1 MIEKEHTMNSF
12 RVRWWS
18 TRAIVPGALSLS
30 LTAPAL
36 AVPCS
41 ELNLPN
47 PIYGAGGSAI
57 TATLGKVAT
66 ELAKLPEPITVLFAD
81 PGACIGYQAF
91 LDNSVTT
98 TFKYWDAA
106 GTQLSCDPE
115 VTGTPVEFAHM
126 GNTADFCPGL
136 TLPADVQDHLGP
148 IQTLNII
155 TSVNSSETSISSE
168 ALYFAYG
175 FGAESQAEP
184 WTVEANFAKRNATSF
199 VHLFLAD
206 SVKLSA
212 EKFKGVQVG
221 TNQES
226 VNAVVAG
233 AATDPDSTL
242 GYVSGSAADDNRD
255 VVKTL
260 AYQHTGQACGYYPDS
275 NETSFDKRNVRQG
288 IYQLWTPGHFFAR
301 GPAGGEPTNPAV
313 ANLIGWFDGSVLPPA
328 PLAPTAITAI
338 IVDSGDIPSCAM
350 QVTREG
356 VTGPISS
363 FAPDQ
368 PCGCFFEQTATG
380 QTSCTACVADADCGA
395 TSPKCRSGFCEA
407 Y

>member
-1 MIEKEHTMNSF
+1 MHEKRTIMKPL
-12 RVRWWS
+12 RVRGTS
-18 TRAIVPGALSLS
+18 IRALIPSAAALSLVAS
-30 LTAPAL
+30 PAL

-41 ELNLPN
+41 ELALPN
-47 PIYGAGGSAI
+47 PIYGSGGSAI
-57 TATLGKVAT
+57 TATLGRVAT
-66 ELAKLPEPITVLFAD
+66 ALAALPEPITILFAD

-91 LDNSVTT
+91 LESNVTT

-115 VTGTPVEFAHM
+115 VTGQQVDFAHM

-136 TLPADVQDHLGP
+136 ALPADVKDYVGP

-155 TSVNSSETSISSE
+155 TSVNSSESSISAE

-175 FGAESQAEP
+175 FGAESQAAP
-184 WTVEANFAKRNATSF
+184 WTTEAGLVKRNSTSF

-206 SVKLSA
+206 NVGLSA
-212 EKFKGVQVG
+212 EKFKGTQVS

-226 VNAVVAG
+226 VNAVVAA
-233 AATDPDSTL
+233 AATDPDATL
-242 GYVSGSAADDNRD
+242 GYVSGSAADNNRET
-255 VVKTL
+255 VKTL
-260 AYQHTGQACGYYPDS
+260 AYQHPGQSCGYYPDS
-275 NETSFDKRNVRQG
+275 NETTFDKINVRQG
-288 IYQLWTPGHFFAR
+288 LYQLWTPGHFFAR
-301 GPAGGEPTNPAV
+301 VDGSGAAVNPQV
-313 ANLIGWFDGSVLPPA
+313 AALIGWFDGSVAPPEGVDV
-328 PLAPTAITAI
+328 TSI
-338 IVDSGDIPSCAM
+338 IIASGDIPSCAM

-368 PCGCFFEQTATG
+368 PCNCFFENAATG
-380 QTSCTACVADADCGA
+380 ATSCTACTTDAECGA
-395 TSPKCRSGFCEA
+395 TSPRCRFGYCEA

>member
-1 MIEKEHTMNSF
+1 MNSF
-12 RVRWWS
+12 RVRWWA
-18 TRAIVPGALSLS
+18 TRAIIPGAAA
-30 LTAPAL
+30 LTLASPAL

-47 PIYGAGGSAI
+47 PVYGAGGSAI

-66 ELAKLPEPITVLFAD
+66 ALAALPEPITILFAD

-91 LDNSVTT
+91 LESNVTT

-115 VTGTPVEFAHM
+115 VTGQQVDFAHM

-136 TLPADVQDHLGP
+136 TLPDGVQDHLAP

-155 TSVNSSETSISSE
+155 TSVNSSESSISSE

-175 FGAESQAEP
+175 FGAESQAAP
-184 WTVEANFAKRNATSF
+184 WNVEAGFAKRNATSF

-206 SVKLSA
+206 TIKLSA
-212 EKFKGVQVG
+212 EKFKGTQVAS
-221 TNQES
+221 NQES
-226 VNAVVAG
+226 VNAVVAA

-260 AYQHTGQACGYYPDS
+260 AFQATGQTCGYYPDS
-275 NETSFDKRNVRQG
+275 NETALDKINVRQG
-288 IYQLWTPGHFFAR
+288 LYQLWTPGHFYAR
-301 GPAGGEPTNPAV
+301 GPAGGAPENAQV
-313 ANLIGWFDGSVLPPA
+313 AALIGWFDGSVEPPA
-328 PLAPTAITAI
+328 GVDVTSI
-338 IVDSGDIPSCAM
+338 IIDSGDIPSCAM

-368 PCGCFFEQTATG
+368 PCGCFFEKTATG
-380 QTSCTACVADADCGA
+380 ATSCQACTVDADCGA
-395 TSPKCRSGFCEA
+395 TAPKCRRELCEA

>member
-1 MIEKEHTMNSF
+1 L
-12 RVRWWS
+12 
-18 TRAIVPGALSLS
+18 AL
-30 LTAPAL
+30 TVAGPAL

-41 ELNLPN
+41 ELELPN

-57 TATLGKVAT
+57 TATLGRVAT
-66 ELAKLPEPITVLFAD
+66 ELAALPEPITILFAD

-91 LDNSVTT
+91 LADSVTT

-115 VTGTPVEFAHM
+115 VTGTPVQFAHM

-136 TLPADVQDHLGP
+136 TLPDGVQDHLAP

-155 TSVNSSETSISSE
+155 TSVDSSETSISSE

-175 FGAESQAEP
+175 FGAESDAAP
-184 WTVEANFAKRNATSF
+184 WSVETNLAKRNATSF

-206 SVKLSA
+206 SIKLSA
-212 EKFKGVQVG
+212 EKFKGTQVA

-226 VNAVVAG
+226 VNAVVAA
-233 AATDPDSTL
+233 AATDPDSSL
-242 GYVSGSAADDNRD
+242 GYVSGSAADDNRAQ
-255 VVKTL
+255 VKTL
-260 AYQHTGQACGYYPDS
+260 AYQHTGQTCGYYPDS
-275 NETSFDKRNVRQG
+275 NETTLDKRNVRQG
-288 IYQLWTPGHFFAR
+288 LYQLWTPGHFFAR
-301 GPAGGEPTNPAV
+301 GPAGGAPENAQV
-313 ANLIGWFDGSVLPPA
+313 AALIGWFDGSVAPPEGVDV
-328 PLAPTAITAI
+328 TSI
-338 IVDSGDIPSCAM
+338 IIESGDIPSCAM

-363 FAPDQ
+363 FAPEQ
-368 PCGCFFEQTATG
+368 PCGCLFESTATG
-380 QTSCTACVADADCGA
+380 QTSCTACNEDADCGA
-395 TSPKCRSGFCEA
+395 TSPKCRFNFCEA

>member
-1 MIEKEHTMNSF
+1 MNSL
-12 RVRWWS
+12 RVRWP
-18 TRAIVPGALSLS
+18 RASLS
-30 LTAPAL
+30 LPSAAAALFLASPVL

-57 TATLGKVAT
+57 TATLGSVAT
-66 ELAKLPEPITVLFAD
+66 ALAGLPVPITILFAD

-91 LDNSVTT
+91 LDGNVTT
-98 TFKYWDAA
+98 AFKYWDAQ

-115 VTGTPVEFAHM
+115 ITGGQQVDFAHM

-136 TLPADVQDHLGP
+136 TLPDGIKDYLGP

-155 TSVNSSETSISSE
+155 TSIDSAESSISSE
-168 ALYFAYG
+168 ALYFVYG
-175 FGAESQAEP
+175 FGAGSAAEP
-184 WTVEANFAKRNATSF
+184 WTVEANLAKRSSTSF

-206 SVKLSA
+206 SIKLSA
-212 EKFKGVQVG
+212 EKFKGTQIG

-226 VNAVVAG
+226 VNTVVSA

-242 GYVSGSAADDNRD
+242 GYVSGSTADNNRAS
-255 VVKTL
+255 VKTL
-260 AYQHTGQACGYYPDS
+260 AYQHTGQSCGYYPDS
-275 NETSFDKRNVRQG
+275 TESALDKINVRQG
-288 IYQLWTPGHFFAR
+288 LYQLWTPGHFFAR
-301 GPAGGEPTNPAV
+301 VDGAGQAETPRV
-313 ANLIGWFDGSVLPPA
+313 AELIGWFDGSVPPPA
-328 PLAPTAITAI
+328 GVDVTSI
-338 IVDSGDIPSCAM
+338 IIESGDIPSCAM

-363 FAPDQ
+363 FAPEQ
-368 PCGCFFEQTATG
+368 PCGCFFESAATG
-380 QTSCTACVADADCGA
+380 QTSCTACTEDAQCSAVGA
-395 TSPKCRSGFCEA
+395 ESKCRFGYCEA

>member
-1 MIEKEHTMNSF
+1 MIVN
-12 RVRWWS
+12 RVRGRS
-18 TRAIVPGALSLS
+18 VHALLAGAAA
-30 LTAPAL
+30 LTLAPAAL

-57 TATLGKVAT
+57 TATLGKVAAA
-66 ELAKLPEPITVLFAD
+66 LAGLPEPITILFAD

-91 LDNSVTT
+91 LESNVTT

-115 VTGTPVEFAHM
+115 VTGQQVDFAHM

-136 TLPADVQDHLGP
+136 TLPADVGDFTGP
-148 IQTLNII
+148 IQTLNLI
-155 TSVNSSETSISSE
+155 TSINSSETSISSE
-168 ALYFAYG
+168 ALYFVYG
-175 FGAESQAEP
+175 FGAEGAAAP
-184 WTVEANFAKRNATSF
+184 WTVEANLAKRSSTSF

-206 SVKLSA
+206 SIELSP
-212 EKFKGVQVG
+212 ERFKGVQVG

-226 VNAVVAG
+226 VNAVIAA

-242 GYVSGSAADDNRD
+242 GYVSGSAADNNRD
-255 VVKTL
+255 QVKTL

-275 NETSFDKRNVRQG
+275 NETSLDKLNVRQG
-288 IYQLWTPGHFFAR
+288 LYQLWTPGHFYAR
-301 GPAGGEPTNPAV
+301 VDGAGAAQNARV
-313 ANLIGWFDGSVLPPA
+313 AELIGWFDGSVPPPA
-328 PLAPTAITAI
+328 GVDVTS
-338 IVDSGDIPSCAM
+338 IVIESGDIPSCAM

-356 VTGPISS
+356 VAGPISS
-363 FAPDQ
+363 FAPEQ
-368 PCGCFFEQTATG
+368 PCGCFFEREATG
-380 QTSCTACVADADCGA
+380 ATSCAECTEDADCGA
-395 TSPKCRSGFCEA
+395 TSPKCRFGFCEA

>member
-1 MIEKEHTMNSF
+1 MSI
-12 RVRWWS
+12 
-18 TRAIVPGALSLS
+18 RALMPGAAA
-30 LTAPAL
+30 LTLITSPAL

-47 PIYGAGGSAI
+47 PIYGSGGSAI
-57 TATLGKVAT
+57 TATLGRVASA
-66 ELAKLPEPITVLFAD
+66 LAGLPEPITVLFAD

-91 LDNSVTT
+91 LESNVTT

-115 VTGTPVEFAHM
+115 VTGQQVDFAHM

-136 TLPADVQDHLGP
+136 TLPAGVKDYVGP

-168 ALYFAYG
+168 ALYFAFG
-175 FGAESQAEP
+175 FGAESQAAP
-184 WTVEANFAKRNATSF
+184 WTTEASLVKRNSTSF

-206 SVKLSA
+206 SIKLSA
-212 EKFKGVQVG
+212 EKFKGTQVAS
-221 TNQES
+221 NQES
-226 VNAVVAG
+226 VNAVVAA

-242 GYVSGSAADDNRD
+242 GYVSGSAADNNRET
-255 VVKTL
+255 VKTL

-275 NETSFDKRNVRQG
+275 NETALDKINVRQG
-288 IYQLWTPGHFFAR
+288 LYQLWTPGHFFTR
-301 GPAGGEPTNPAV
+301 VDEAGAPVNPQV
-313 ANLIGWFDGSVLPPA
+313 AALIGWFDGSVAPPEGVDV
-328 PLAPTAITAI
+328 TSI
-338 IVDSGDIPSCAM
+338 IIESGDIPSCAM

-363 FAPDQ
+363 FAPEQ
-368 PCGCFFEQTATG
+368 PCGCFFEEAATG
-380 QTSCTACVADADCGA
+380 QTSCTACTADAECGA
-395 TSPKCRSGFCEA
+395 TSPKCRFGFCEA